1 MAKRKGLGL
10 GLAALIEEDI
20 EERIIE
26 QHATGVYQLDINL
39 VEPNPDQP
47 RKYFDEEPLQELSD
61 SIKQYGII
69 QPLIVTKTDHI
80 YEIIAGER
88 RWRAAKMA
96 GLKEVPAIIK
106 DFSLEEIL
114 EVSLIENI
122 QRENLNS
129 IEEALA
135 YKRLMH
141 EFNLT
146 QEEIAIK
153 VSKSRSAV
161 ANTLRLLNLDERVQQ
176 YIIDE
181 LLSSGH
187 ARTLLSLNSEEAQ
200 YSLANKIISNK
211 LNVRDTEKL
220 VKDFGKE
227 KPKRDKATDDLGPI
241 FLALE
246 NRLKEALGTKVKINK
261 KKNNMGTIEI
271 EYYSE
276 EELDRISDL
285 IRAKLPNKKNRLLE

>member
-1 MAKRKGLGL
+1 MAKKRGLGL

-20 EERIIE
+20 EEKIIE
-26 QHATGVYQLDINL
+26 QHASGVSEIDINL

-47 RKYFDEEPLQELSD
+47 RKHFEEQPLKELSD

-69 QPLIVTKTDHI
+69 QPLIVVKKDKL

-88 RWRAAKMA
+88 RWRAAKFA
-96 GLKEVPAIIK
+96 GLKTVPVIIK

-135 YKRLMH
+135 YKRLIN
-141 EFNLT
+141 EFKLT
-146 QEEIAIK
+146 QEEISIK

-161 ANTLRLLNLDERVQQ
+161 ANTLRLLNLDERVQE
-176 YIIDE
+176 YIIEE

-187 ARTLLSLNSEEAQ
+187 ARALLSLSDQEVQYELAQ
-200 YSLANKIISNK
+200 EIISKK

-220 VKDFGKE
+220 VKNYGKA
-227 KPKRDKATDDLGPI
+227 KPIKAPAIDDLAPVYRE
-241 FLALE
+241 LE
-246 NRLKEALGTKVKINK
+246 TRLKESLGTKVKINK

-271 EYYSE
+271 DYYSE
-276 EELDRISDL
+276 EELDRIADL
-285 IRAKLPNKKNRLLE
+285 LRSIRMAKLK

>member
-1 MAKRKGLGL
+1 MAKKRALGI
-10 GLAALIEEDI
+10 GLAALIEDDM

-26 QHATGVYQLDINL
+26 QHASGVYHLDINL

-47 RKYFDEEPLQELSD
+47 RKYFEEEPLKELSE
-61 SIKQYGII
+61 SIQLYGII
-69 QPLIVTKTDHI
+69 QPLIVIKKDKL

-135 YKRLMH
+135 YKKLMNG
-141 EFNLT
+141 FNLT
-146 QEEIAIK
+146 QEDIAVK

-161 ANTLRLLNLDERVQQ
+161 ANTLRLLNLDERVQKM
-176 YIIDE
+176 IIDD

-187 ARTLLSLNSEEAQ
+187 ARALLTFDDEDSQFDVATE
-200 YSLANKIISNK
+200 IIDKK

-220 VKDFGKE
+220 VKNFGKIK
-227 KPKRDKATDDLGPI
+227 KPIMDKAIDDLEPI
-241 FLALE
+241 YLDVE
-246 NRLKEALGTKVKINK
+246 NKLKVILGTKVKINK
-261 KKNNMGTIEI
+261 KKNDMGSIEI
-271 EYYSE
+271 EYYSPD
-276 EELDRISDL
+276 ELDRIIDL
-285 IRAKLPNKKNRLLE
+285 IRTIRTQS

>member
-1 MAKRKGLGL
+1 MTKKRALGI
-10 GLAALIEEDI
+10 GLAALIEDDM

-26 QHATGVYQLDINL
+26 QHASGVYHLDINL

-47 RKYFDEEPLQELSD
+47 RKYFEEEPLKELSE
-61 SIKQYGII
+61 SIKLYGII
-69 QPLIVTKTDHI
+69 QPLIVIKKDKL

-135 YKRLMH
+135 YRKLMNG
-141 EFNLT
+141 FNLT
-146 QEEIAIK
+146 QEDIATK

-161 ANTLRLLNLDERVQQ
+161 ANTLRLLNLDERVQKM
-176 YIIDE
+176 IIDD

-187 ARTLLSLNSEEAQ
+187 ARALLTFDDEDSQ
-200 YSLANKIISNK
+200 YDVATEILDKK

-220 VKDFGKE
+220 VKNYGKVK
-227 KPKRDKATDDLGPI
+227 KPIMDKAIDDLDPI
-241 FLALE
+241 YLDVE
-246 NRLKEALGTKVKINK
+246 NKLKVVLGTKVKINK
-261 KKNNMGTIEI
+261 KKNDMGSIEI
-271 EYYSE
+271 DYYSSD
-276 EELDRISDL
+276 ELDRIIDL
-285 IRAKLPNKKNRLLE
+285 IRSIKTQS